1 MSKKTAVNNI
11 NIEKLLYPEVG
22 VLNTSEDSTTAVI
35 LDADLD
41 VVELSFD
48 YSQSVTIKT
57 DGLKYICLT
66 YENLK
71 QLKKLLDESEIY
83 FQEKFKNE

>member
-1 MSKKTAVNNI
+1 MSKQTSVNNI

-22 VLNTSEDSTTAVI
+22 ILNKSEDYTTAVI

>member
-1 MSKKTAVNNI
+1 MSKQTAVNNI

-22 VLNTSEDSTTAVI
+22 VLNTSEDSTTAII
-35 LDADLD
+35 LDANLD
-41 VVELSFD
+41 VIELSFD

-57 DGLKYICLT
+57 DGLTYICLT